1 MKILTFVWG
10 SLALALSLIAC
21 SNGREQSVTGIITEA
36 TMNTMM
42 IATAQGDSLNV
53 STLDAERVVK
63 DGILL
68 GDTAT
73 VYYKEKSKNG
83 VIMATKVVVVPV
95 QDEGMAIWGTWVEPV
110 PGMEKQMQGVRFEAN
125 GVASSVNMA
134 TLLYEQWKK
143 DGETLLL
150 SGKSIGNGQTIAFTD
165 TLHIV
170 KVTTDSLVLSQGEH
184 IIRYVRQEDK

>member
-10 SLALALSLIAC
+10 SLALLLSVIAC

-42 IATAQGDSLNV
+42 ITTAQGNSLNV
-53 STLDAERVVK
+53 STLDAERIVK

-73 VYYKEKSKNG
+73 VYYKEKSKHG

-95 QDEGMAIWGTWVEPV
+95 QDESAAILGTWVEPV
-110 PGMEKQMQGVRFEAN
+110 PGMEEQMQGVRLETN
-125 GVASSVNMA
+125 GMAESVNMA
-134 TLLYEQWKK
+134 TLLYEHWKK

-150 SGKSIGNGQTIAFTD
+150 SGKSIGNGQTLAFTD

-170 KVTTDSLVLSQGEH
+170 NVTTDSLVLSQGEQ
-184 IIRYVRQEDK
+184 IIRYVRLDDK